1 MTGAEFIRRARRYAR
16 RAGLSFRDLDGLDDT
31 PAMSDFTLDYFFAQ
45 LLRYLEKNRDELEG
59 HPAWRLRG
67 DAARGRACRPRRH
80 LLPAQTGIQRNCS
93 IQEAAAGLQQ
103 SPGLR

>member
-45 LLRYLEKNRDELEG
+45 LLRYLEKNRQELEATPLG
-59 HPAWRLRG
+59 ACAVTRPAGGPAGPGVIFFLRQLNATTAPKPG
-67 DAARGRACRPRRH
+67 
-80 LLPAQTGIQRNCS
+80 QRV
-93 IQEAAAGLQQ
+93 A
-103 SPGLR
+103 SP